1 MNDKRDYLIEKLT
14 REENIYLKKIVVNAR
29 NKYIR
34 DNYDYLQN
42 KSINIDDTLVMD
54 DTSVLDVVI
63 EKCEKE
69 IKSAVEFEKMISNVK
84 LYNVVKAL
92 SFKEKMVLFSL
103 YSQNKSI
110 NQIAKEMKIARET
123 VWRLKNRTLD
133 KLMKS
138 ILGGNKDV

>member
-1 MNDKRDYLIEKLT
+1 MENKRDYLTEKLT
-14 REENIYLKKIVVNAR
+14 REENAYLKKVVVNAR

-34 DNYDYLQN
+34 DNYDFLQN
-42 KSINIDDTLVMD
+42 KSINIDDTLVID
-54 DTSVLDVVI
+54 ESSVLDVVI

-84 LYNVVKAL
+84 LYNAVKAL

-103 YSQNKSI
+103 YSQNKNI
-110 NQIAKEMKIARET
+110 NQIAKEMGIARET

-133 KLMKS
+133 KLMKY
-138 ILGGNKDV
+138 ILGGN

>member
-1 MNDKRDYLIEKLT
+1 MNDKRNYLVEKLT
-14 REENIYLKKIVVNAR
+14 KEENAYLKKVVINAR

-34 DNYDYLQN
+34 DNFDFLQN
-42 KSINIDDTLVMD
+42 KSINIDDTLVID
-54 DTSVLDVVI
+54 DSSVLDVVI

-84 LYNVVKAL
+84 LYNAVKTL

-103 YSQNKSI
+103 YSQNKNV
-110 NQIAKEMKIARET
+110 NQIAREMGIARET

-138 ILGGNKDV
+138 ILGGN

>member
-1 MNDKRDYLIEKLT
+1 MERKNYLVEVLSK
-14 REENIYLKKIVVNAR
+14 EENAYLKKIVVNAR

-34 DNYDYLQN
+34 DNYDFLQN
-42 KSINIDDTLVMD
+42 KSINIDDTLIID
-54 DTSVLDVVI
+54 ESSVLDVVI

-84 LYNVVKAL
+84 LYNAVKAL

-103 YSQNKSI
+103 YSQNKNI
-110 NQIAKEMKIARET
+110 NQIAKEMGIARET

-133 KLMKS
+133 KLMKY
-138 ILGGNKDV
+138 ILGGN

>member
-1 MNDKRDYLIEKLT
+1 MENKRDYLTEKLT
-14 REENIYLKKIVVNAR
+14 REENAYLKKVVVNAR

-34 DNYDYLQN
+34 DNYDFLQI
-42 KSINIDDTLVMD
+42 KSINIDDTLVID
-54 DTSVLDVVI
+54 ESSVLDVVI

-84 LYNVVKAL
+84 LYNAVKAL

-103 YSQNKSI
+103 YSQNKNI
-110 NQIAKEMKIARET
+110 NQIAREMGIARET

-133 KLMKS
+133 KLMKY
-138 ILGGNKDV
+138 ILGGN

>member
-1 MNDKRDYLIEKLT
+1 MERKNYLVEVLSK
-14 REENIYLKKIVVNAR
+14 EENAYLKKIVVNAR

-34 DNYDYLQN
+34 DNYDFLQN
-42 KSINIDDTLVMD
+42 KSINIDDTLIID
-54 DTSVLDVVI
+54 ESSVLDVVI

-84 LYNVVKAL
+84 LYNAVKAL

-103 YSQNKSI
+103 YSQNKNI
-110 NQIAKEMKIARET
+110 NQIAKEMGIARET

-133 KLMKS
+133 KLMKC
-138 ILGGNKDV
+138 ILGGN

>member
-1 MNDKRDYLIEKLT
+1 MNDKRNYLVEKLT
-14 REENIYLKKIVVNAR
+14 KEENAYLKKVVINAR

-34 DNYDYLQN
+34 DNFDFLQN
-42 KSINIDDTLVMD
+42 KSINIDDTLVID
-54 DTSVLDVVI
+54 ESSVLDVVI

-84 LYNVVKAL
+84 LYNAVKTL

-103 YSQNKSI
+103 YSQNKNV
-110 NQIAKEMKIARET
+110 NQIAREMGIARET

-138 ILGGNKDV
+138 ILGGN

>member
-1 MNDKRDYLIEKLT
+1 MNDKRNYLVEKLT
-14 REENIYLKKIVVNAR
+14 KEENAYLKKVVINAR

-34 DNYDYLQN
+34 DNFDFLQN
-42 KSINIDDTLVMD
+42 KSINIDDTLVID
-54 DTSVLDVVI
+54 DSSVLDVVI

-84 LYNVVKAL
+84 LKKKKKTL

-103 YSQNKSI
+103 YSQNKNV
-110 NQIAKEMKIARET
+110 NQIAREMGIARET

-138 ILGGNKDV
+138 ILGGN

>member
-1 MNDKRDYLIEKLT
+1 MNDKRNYLVEKLT
-14 REENIYLKKIVVNAR
+14 KEENAYLKKVVINAR

-34 DNYDYLQN
+34 DNFDFLQN
-42 KSINIDDTLVMD
+42 KSINIDDTLVID
-54 DTSVLDVVI
+54 DSSVLDVVI

-84 LYNVVKAL
+84 LYNAVKTL

-103 YSQNKSI
+103 YSQNKNV
-110 NQIAKEMKIARET
+110 NQIAREMGIAREK

-138 ILGGNKDV
+138 ILGGN

>member
-1 MNDKRDYLIEKLT
+1 MNDKRNYLVEKLT
-14 REENIYLKKIVVNAR
+14 KEENAYLKKVVINAR
-29 NKYIR
+29 NKYIS
-34 DNYDYLQN
+34 DNFDFLQN
-42 KSINIDDTLVMD
+42 KSINIDDTLVID
-54 DTSVLDVVI
+54 ESSVLDVVI

-84 LYNVVKAL
+84 LYNAVKTL

-103 YSQNKSI
+103 YSQNKNV
-110 NQIAKEMKIARET
+110 NQIAREMGIARET

-138 ILGGNKDV
+138 ILGGN

>member
-1 MNDKRDYLIEKLT
+1 M
-14 REENIYLKKIVVNAR
+14 
-29 NKYIR
+29 
-34 DNYDYLQN
+34 QN
-42 KSINIDDTLVMD
+42 KSINIDDTLVID
-54 DTSVLDVVI
+54 DSSVLDVVI

-84 LYNVVKAL
+84 LYNAVKTL

-103 YSQNKSI
+103 YSQNKNV
-110 NQIAKEMKIARET
+110 NQIAREMGIARET

-138 ILGGNKDV
+138 ILGGN